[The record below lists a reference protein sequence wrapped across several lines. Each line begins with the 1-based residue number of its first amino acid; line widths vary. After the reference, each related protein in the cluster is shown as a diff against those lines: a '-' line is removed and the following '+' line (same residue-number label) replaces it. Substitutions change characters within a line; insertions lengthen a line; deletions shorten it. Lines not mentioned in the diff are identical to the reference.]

1 MIGPLREEI
10 GTTIIRAAS
19 IPRPSPRTTHPR
31 QCLKATIPIRRA
43 GSTIHMPKA
52 CWTCRSRT
60 IRCDTS
66 RIPCLK
72 CEKAGLECVEKK
84 PLRWV
89 NGVAIR
95 GKMRGQ
101 KFGAVTPDSSS
112 PGSEGGRLA
121 VQGESYA
128 EKGKIVLKERMSPD
142 RLATSPTSSA
152 LLDPCIQGLDW
163 GTRFYVDYCECLFFI
178 SLRGIETCG
187 LFGGMLI

>member
-1 MIGPLREEI
+1 
-10 GTTIIRAAS
+10 
-19 IPRPSPRTTHPR
+19 
-31 QCLKATIPIRRA
+31 
-43 GSTIHMPKA
+43 MPKA

-60 IRCDTS
+60 IRCDAS

-101 KFGAVTPDSSS
+101 KFGAGTPDSSS
-112 PGSEGGRLA
+112 SPGSEGERGSEGGRLA
-121 VQGESYA
+121 VQCESYA

-142 RLATSPTSSA
+142 RLATFSPTQSA

-163 GTRFYVDYCECLFFI
+163 VTRVYVDYCECLFFI
-178 SLRGIETCG
+178 SLGGIEACG
-187 LFGGMLI
+187 LFGAMLIESR